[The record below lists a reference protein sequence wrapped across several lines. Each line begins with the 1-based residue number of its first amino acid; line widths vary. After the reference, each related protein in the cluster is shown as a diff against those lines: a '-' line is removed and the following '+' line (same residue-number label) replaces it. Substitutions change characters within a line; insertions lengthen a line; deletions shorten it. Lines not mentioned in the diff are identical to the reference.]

1 MVRARMALRA
11 ADEPMLI
18 RERRAVTVSE
28 TNTAFRGMLEPGVMR
43 EMKRWPGIPCERT
56 SQWNGI

>member
-1 MVRARMALRA
+1 MALRA